1 MPKPLQSQMAEG
13 LSRTRTRR
21 LRVLR
26 FDRLEERR
34 LMAGLEVL
42 VFEDVLSARQVS
54 NQSVPV
60 AEKVVYVDLNADGNH
75 QSSEPLG
82 VTDANGKALFSN
94 LQPGSYL
101 VRLLG
106 QNPSTAQ
113 TTNTVP
119 APSGTWLGTLGIQ
132 STLQWET
139 DTLGWFQTENR
150 LAQIDT
156 ASGRIVDS
164 LSLGGTILSTTM
176 VDNRNGVAIVG
187 SPTSSR
193 LVAFHLGSL
202 TAVPSSGLTDGLA
215 ELLHVGGQTLVRRNA
230 VSGSGLYGVDL
241 SSPTSV
247 STTSLST
254 TSAIS
259 RLPVIDGLSRSATV
273 HPLGA
278 SELAIVEPI
287 ADGSRISIYQR
298 KFAGWDLTSE
308 RIFAE
313 TVRFSSGSND
323 GKMLALE
330 SSVGLFVVSNTSGL
344 PVLSQ
349 LSNAAGPSA
358 FDSSRGTL
366 LTTDRSSPSRLLS
379 WSLADWTR
387 GSDVLLSDTQTREQA
402 SRTTLSLGFLGDTLI
417 GVRDG
422 SLYRHPLNLSA
433 PTSAALSDGDL
444 QRIAIGI
451 RNRSSNSAPSLGSL
465 ARRSVGED
473 TPLVISDAFM
483 QSAAADADGDRMFYV
498 LRRSPSIGS
507 LSWSTS
513 TGGVYAP
520 NANANGS
527 DQFVVQAYDG
537 RDWSLPQT
545 FGIQVLPVND
555 APTKIDV
562 ASTIQ
567 VPELIAGA
575 EIASLRVVDP
585 DGDSNYRFVVSDGR
599 FQVQNG
605 WLSLAPGVALNFEDE
620 PSVVI
625 TVWAHDPLSSDSIHQ
640 TLTVQVKDQ
649 NDPPLGIVIT
659 GNGQI
664 PEKRPGYVVGN
675 IGVIDPDRSEVYDF
689 TVSDSRFEVVDHIV
703 RVKASARIVYVDP
716 GWIDLTFT
724 ATSRSNGATLSRS
737 DRLRVIKDSTPYHN
751 DTYPEDVDGDGTVS
765 PLDPLIIVNYINNH
779 GAGNIRPNA
788 EGESMG
794 NLDVDGDGAVTPL
807 DILIVIN
814 ALNRPAPIASGE
826 GSSPRGGSGLIP
838 EGESNT
844 DSPSK
849 PFGPAILPPVL
860 SPAPLSPS
868 LVPVMP
874 TATDPASLE
883 DALSMPQPG
892 SIRPASSLDRGM
904 GPNRST
910 RRR

>member
-1 MPKPLQSQMAEG
+1 MPRPLQSQKADG
-13 LSRTRTRR
+13 PSRARTRR

-26 FDRLEERR
+26 FDTLEERR

-82 VTDANGKALFSN
+82 ITDANGKALFSN

-106 QNPSTAQ
+106 QNQSMSQ
-113 TTNTVP
+113 TTNTLP
-119 APSGTWLGTLGIQ
+119 APSGTWLGSLGIQ
-132 STLQWET
+132 STLQWES
-139 DTLGWFQTENR
+139 DTVGWFQTESR
-150 LAQIDT
+150 LTRVDT

-164 LSLGGTILSTTM
+164 LSLGGTILSATM
-176 VDNRNGVAIVG
+176 VDDRNGVAIVG

-202 TAVPSSGLTDGLA
+202 TVVPSTGSTEGLA
-215 ELLHVGGQTLVRRNA
+215 ELFQVGGQTLVRRNA
-230 VSGSGLYGVDL
+230 VSGSGLYGVVG
-241 SSPTSV
+241 SSPIN
-247 STTSLST
+247 LSPNG
-254 TSAIS
+254 AIS

-278 SELAIVEPI
+278 AGLAIVEPLG
-287 ADGSRISIYQR
+287 DGSRVSVYQP
-298 KFAGWDLTSE
+298 KSTGWELTSE

-313 TVRFSSGSND
+313 TVRFSSGSTD
-323 GKMLALE
+323 GQMLALE
-330 SSVGLFVVSNTSGL
+330 SSTGLFVVSNAMGL

-349 LSNAAGPSA
+349 LSSAAGPSA
-358 FDSSRGTL
+358 FDASRGTL

-379 WSLADWTR
+379 WSLTDWTR
-387 GSDVLLSDTQTREQA
+387 RSDVLLSDTRTREQA
-402 SRTTLSLGFLGDTLI
+402 NRTTLSLGYLGDTLI

-433 PTSAALSDGDL
+433 PASAALSDGDL

-451 RNRSSNSAPSLGSL
+451 RNRSSNSAPSLGVL
-465 ARRSVGED
+465 ARRTVGED
-473 TPLVISDAFM
+473 TPLVISDTFL
-483 QSAAADADGDRMFYV
+483 QSAAADADGDRLFYV

-520 NANANGS
+520 DANANGS

-555 APTKIDV
+555 APTRLDV
-562 ASTIQ
+562 ASAIQ
-567 VPELIAGA
+567 VPELSAGA
-575 EIASLRVVDP
+575 QITPLRVVDP

-605 WLSLAPGVALNFEDE
+605 WLGLAPGVALNFEDE
-620 PSVVI
+620 PSVAI
-625 TVWAHDPLSSDSIHQ
+625 TVWAHDASTNDSIHQ

-659 GNGQI
+659 GSGQI

-703 RVKASARIVYVDP
+703 RVKASAGIVYVDP

-737 DRLRVIKDSTPYHN
+737 DRLRVIKDATPYHN
-751 DTYPEDVDGDGTVS
+751 DTFPEDVDGDGSVS

-838 EGESNT
+838 EGESHS

-849 PFGPAILPPVL
+849 PLVPVMSPPVL

-874 TATDPASLE
+874 TATDPVSLE
-883 DALSMPQPG
+883 EALSMPQPG
-892 SIRPASSLDRGM
+892 TIRPASSLDRGM
-904 GPNRST
+904 GPNRT
-910 RRR
+910 ARRR